1 MLNLGAFQVCRFTH
15 TSLLLFLL
23 QFLLCVTINY
33 PKIKTFCSNLLP
45 SSLRGNGPKE
55 RSHLARTAETASA
68 ETRPLSGVKK
78 KTPPPSPSQNLK
90 GSRRAV
96 RGQDSAQNPCRF
108 ASASVSTQ
116 GSRPCPRLLPA
127 GENPALRVQVES
139 RQGAELTR
147 QHFTTTPRS
156 AGMRGTGPQQADAHH
171 LTYGSSHKPA

>member
-78 KTPPPSPSQNLK
+78 KTPPFTLTKPQGQQK
-90 GSRRAV
+90 GSQRP
-96 RGQDSAQNPCRF
+96 GQRPEPMPLCLRIREHPGQPTLPKAPARWRKPCSQSAGGKQ
-108 ASASVSTQ
+108 T
-116 GSRPCPRLLPA
+116 GSRTDTTALHDDTQVCRHAGDRAPA
-127 GENPALRVQVES
+127 SRRTPPDLRE
-139 RQGAELTR
+139 
-147 QHFTTTPRS
+147 
-156 AGMRGTGPQQADAHH
+156 
-171 LTYGSSHKPA
+171 